1 MTWPPKMID
10 IIMRVPVMCYCIK
23 LKLPR
28 PLVRVRGTF
37 IFKKMK
43 IFEFLPK
50 LFDWNRIFQP
60 GTRQA
65 GIPLLNIWNDNYQEI
80 KSYEQPK
87 RCGAL
92 FGTPNVGAL
101 RARLLYTMPVSSG
114 WKLCICND
122 QKLYVESGSCGS
134 SGGSAVSSYLFGL
147 APARPN
153 FKNPWEYYIICCY
166 WVVFPFSHYAR
177 PNFGDS

>member
-60 GTRQA
+60 GTKQA

-80 KSYEQPK
+80 QSYDEQPK

-101 RARLLYTMPVSSG
+101 RARLLYTMPVSSR
-114 WKLCICND
+114 WKTPTFHYQTHWNLACTYKCTHW
-122 QKLYVESGSCGS
+122 
-134 SGGSAVSSYLFGL
+134 FGID
-147 APARPN
+147 
-153 FKNPWEYYIICCY
+153 KSWPWKSKCLTI
-166 WVVFPFSHYAR
+166 F
-177 PNFGDS
+177 D